1 MFLNVVLA
9 VIRTFNILSPFYYV
23 NARKVFIVACFYPLI
38 WIMITIGD
46 VLSPDWCD
54 DPATKVIKIYPALNF
69 FKLLGADDA
78 LATNLSMVFTIW
90 LAIVIPMTLLIICAG
105 LQSWTLLKAKKV
117 TTSNTD
123 SVRELNVAVTIFLLT
138 AGCIVCYAP
147 FTCSSIQNQ
156 FEEDRPP
163 PINNNTMLPINNTR
177 LPINNTTLPI
187 NNNTMLPTN
196 NNNMLP
202 INNTMLPTN
211 NNMLPTN
218 NNNMLSTNS
227 SDSQYCNATYKG
239 NSQSLDT
246 LENTRLFS
254 LYIAFTTTIF
264 ANSLISPLIMIL
276 RSKNL
281 REFVLFPIGR
291 KQNIPANVPG
301 TVTHLPAM
309 SSG

>member
-117 TTSNTD
+117 TTS
-123 SVRELNVAVTIFLLT
+123 LL
-138 AGCIVCYAP
+138 
-147 FTCSSIQNQ
+147 QLQ
-156 FEEDRPP
+156 
-163 PINNNTMLPINNTR
+163 
-177 LPINNTTLPI
+177 
-187 NNNTMLPTN
+187 
-196 NNNMLP
+196 
-202 INNTMLPTN
+202 
-211 NNMLPTN
+211 
-218 NNNMLSTNS
+218 
-227 SDSQYCNATYKG
+227 
-239 NSQSLDT
+239 
-246 LENTRLFS
+246 
-254 LYIAFTTTIF
+254 IAQWH
-264 ANSLISPLIMIL
+264 AKYEP
-276 RSKNL
+276 
-281 REFVLFPIGR
+281 
-291 KQNIPANVPG
+291 
-301 TVTHLPAM
+301 
-309 SSG
+309 